1 MRRSSLAIVLAVALA
16 GCSGSIGPY
25 DLGNDGF
32 IVPAGACT
40 FNPADVPSAERL
52 GRVTG
57 VNGCKISY
65 PWRLHTVSNIRL
77 SVPATVSCGVI
88 SPLHGWLTDIVQPA
102 AGRAFGERVASVDVA
117 ASYACRPRNSNRGAK
132 MSEHGLGQAIDISA
146 FTLMSGRKVTVAAG
160 WYGSTAERAFLREVH
175 KKACGRFSTVL
186 GPAADSYHRDHIH
199 LDIQARKSR
208 NAFCH

>member
-1 MRRSSLAIVLAVALA
+1 MRRSSHAAVLAVALA
-16 GCSGSIGPY
+16 GCSGSMGSH
-25 DLGNDGF
+25 DLGGDGF
-32 IVPAGACT
+32 IIPAGART
-40 FNPADVPSAERL
+40 FNPADTPGAERL

-57 VNGCKISY
+57 ANGCKTSD
-65 PWRLHTVSNIRL
+65 PWRLRIVSNIRL
-77 SVPATVSCGVI
+77 SVPAIVDCGVI

-102 AGRAFGERVASVDVA
+102 AGRAFGEQVASVDVA

-132 MSEHGLGQAIDISA
+132 MSEHGLGNAIDISA

-160 WYGSTAERAFLREVH
+160 WHGTTAERAFLREVH

-186 GPAADSYHRDHIH
+186 GPAADSYHRNHIH

-208 NAFCH
+208 QAFCR